1 MRLCDKHIPAE
12 MSIGTFRQK
21 CTNQLSHFA
30 PRNVTIHCYI
40 CVRNVTIGHF
50 CTEYDCHIT
59 PQNFDFWI
67 KFWSLNKI
75 SIFEKN
81 FDFWPKF
88 QFLDKISIFDQNIHF
103 WPTFRFLTTISIF
116 DQMCSEAFQFKSF
129 LSNFR
134 FLTYF

>member
-21 CTNQLSHFA
+21 CTN

-59 PQNFDFWI
+59 PQN
-67 KFWSLNKI
+67 SKI
-75 SIFEKN
+75 IIGHPKN
-81 FDFWPKF
+81 IERVTYVHT
-88 QFLDKISIFDQNIHF
+88 KI
-103 WPTFRFLTTISIF
+103 
-116 DQMCSEAFQFKSF
+116 
-129 LSNFR
+129 
-134 FLTYF
+134 